1 MVFRRVFYLRA
12 TFGYYF
18 ICELFSFM
26 NNVNFPS
33 YVDDN
38 ALYVIGDGV
47 IEVTAS
53 LKEAS
58 GKLFLWFA
66 NNQMKANPYKRHLIT
81 GSSEYVRRQLQHKK

>member
-1 MVFRRVFYLRA
+1 
-12 TFGYYF
+12 
-18 ICELFSFM
+18 M

-38 ALYVIGDGV
+38 APSVIGDGV
-47 IEVTAS
+47 IEVIAT

-58 GKLFLWFA
+58 DKLFCWFA

-81 GSSEYVRRQLQHKK
+81 VSSEYVW